1 MNILGISAYYHDAAA
16 ALVTNGN
23 IVAAAQEERF
33 TRIKNDSNFPV
44 NAVSYCLDEAEISID
59 KIDCL
64 VFYDKPILKFDR
76 ILETYL
82 DSVPKGLKSFC
93 RAMPSWLSNKLHL
106 PKIIRRETGYTG
118 KILFT
123 EHHEAHAASA
133 FFPSPFSE
141 AAVICFDGVGEWATT
156 SWGIGSGN
164 VVQMKE
170 QIKFPH
176 SLGLLYSAFTSYTGF
191 KVNSGEYKLMGL
203 APYGIPRYVD
213 EIRRELI
220 DIKDDGSFQMN
231 MKYFNFCHG
240 MTMTNGSF
248 NMLFGGPPREPE
260 SELTQRVMDV
270 AASIQAVTDE
280 IVVKIARYVQG
291 LTGMQNLCLAGG
303 VALNCVSNGKLHKE
317 NIFQNIWIQPAAGDA
332 GGALGAALAI
342 HHHYLE
348 QPRKIDGLEDSQSGS
363 YLGPSYSRETIR
375 KYLVTNNYPHQEM
388 DEHDLLDEV
397 AGRIAAG
404 SVIGWFQGR
413 MEFGPRALGARS
425 IIGDARNPAMQKL
438 MNLKIKHRESF
449 RPFAPA
455 VLREHVSEWFDFD
468 GDSPYMLVV
477 APVAD
482 DKLLSV
488 SNEWHGLERINHPRS
503 LVPAVTHVDCSA
515 RIQTVDGKYAPK
527 FRQLLNRFFAK
538 TGCPVIVNTSF
549 NVRGEPIACTPEDAY
564 RCFMRTD
571 LDLLVMDNFI
581 LEKNT
586 QPAWHEHAGWK
597 KSLHLD

>member
-16 ALVTNGN
+16 ALITDGK
-23 IVAAAQEERF
+23 IIAAAQEERF
-33 TRIKNDSNFPV
+33 TRIKNDSNFPIR
-44 NAVSYCLDEAEISID
+44 AVSFCLNEAEICID
-59 KIDCL
+59 DIDCL

-76 ILETYL
+76 ILESYL

-93 RAMPSWLSNKLHL
+93 RVMPAWLSNKLHL

-164 VVQMKE
+164 EVQLKE

-176 SLGLLYSAFTSYTGF
+176 SLGLLYSAFTYYTGF

-203 APYGIPRYVD
+203 APYGMPRYVD
-213 EIRRELI
+213 VIRKELI
-220 DIKDDGSFQMN
+220 DIKNDGSFQMN
-231 MKYFNFCHG
+231 MKYFSFCHG
-240 MTMTNGSF
+240 MTMTNDSF
-248 NMLFGGPPREPE
+248 NKLFEGPPRKPE
-260 SELTQRVMDV
+260 SELTQKVMDI

-280 IVVKIARYVQG
+280 IVIKIARYVQG
-291 LTGMQNLCLAGG
+291 LTGIQNLCLAGG
-303 VALNCVSNGKLHKE
+303 VALNCVSNGKLHREK
-317 NIFQNIWIQPAAGDA
+317 IFQNIWIQPAAGDA

-348 QPRKIDGLEDSQSGS
+348 QPRNANAWEDSQSGS

-375 KYLVTNNYPHQEM
+375 KYLVTNNYPHKEM

-397 AGRIAAG
+397 AERIAAG

-449 RPFAPA
+449 RPFAPS
-455 VLREHVSEWFDFD
+455 VLREHVSAWFDFD
-468 GDSPYMLVV
+468 GDSPYMLMV
-477 APVAD
+477 APVAE
-482 DKLLSV
+482 DKLLPV
-488 SNEWHGLERINHPRS
+488 SNELKGFERINLPRS
-503 LVPAVTHVDCSA
+503 LVPAITHVDNSA
-515 RIQTVDGKYAPK
+515 RIQTVDGTYAPR
-527 FRQLLNRFFAK
+527 FRQLIHRFHEK
-538 TGCPVIVNTSF
+538 TGCPVIINTSF
-549 NVRGEPIACTPEDAY
+549 NVRGEPIVCAPEDAY

-571 LDLLVMDNFI
+571 LDLLVLENFI
-581 LEKNT
+581 LEKNS
-586 QPAWHEHAGWK
+586 QPAWNEHNDWK
-597 KSLHLD
+597 NSMHLD